1 MNKLKSTVGYV
12 GSEGVM
18 LEDHSTFDKGEIVI
32 VISVESFDEF
42 FSQLNE
48 VKKNLDKSKK
58 WIEEI
63 ENVKENN
70 FKD

>member
-18 LEDHSTFDKGEIVI
+18 LEDHSTFEKGEIVI
-32 VISVESFDEF
+32 VISAESFDEF

-48 VKKNLDKSKK
+48 VKKELDKSKK

-63 ENVKENN
+63 KNVEENN
-70 FKD
+70 FKE